1 MGKIYAVLWLMLLS
15 FSGFNSLY
23 AQNKYVQ
30 DPAFNA
36 AFQTNKF
43 FIDGKMGIDF
53 SVPQP
58 DGKILVIYRTYGIV
72 VGGESYNMVR
82 INPDNTA
89 DTGFTTAAFD
99 KEVKSVVL
107 QPDGKIIIAGAFN
120 LHNNA
125 ATNYII
131 RLNTDGSRDTT
142 FNPGTFAFQQ
152 NVVKKILRKVVLQAD
167 GKILV
172 AGNIS
177 AYAGMA
183 HNSMVRLNPDGSTD
197 TSFHASTQFQSD
209 FYYFDLQPNGKIVA
223 VDSDSYPIRLNS
235 DGSNDPSFHVYTPG
249 TFSKIRNLTIRND
262 GKIYLAGKGTF
273 FSGTQY
279 LVRLNADGYYDN
291 TFSTNSFYLNFP
303 PDSTSNG
310 VYALL
315 VQPDGKLLVG
325 GNFSSYGGQP
335 VAGIM
340 RLNDDATLDTTFQ
353 GKVTHLINGYSYQD
367 HIDHLSFHPSGNVI
381 ASGSIKYYNQD
392 YAGNIV
398 MFNPSSG
405 SRITSFQNI
414 CKGFDKAAERIFIQP
429 DGKIIVTGW
438 FHSYNGVATDKI
450 VRLNPDGSVD
460 TSFAFPTSTYFYAQS
475 VPKEIKFSADGKI
488 FLGTYGSIGTDESRG
503 ALLRLNSNG
512 SLDSSY
518 FSTVG
523 NDIGLVGSLLGN
535 NFILFNDGRVLTP
548 KMIGY
553 LSNSTGF
560 VSITKI
566 LSLLNADGTL
576 NTTGNYTDPYLGY
589 VSKMKLLPDGKVLVT
604 GSDSGSGNAT
614 IKRMLTN
621 GQVDNTFTTVTS
633 QPSIWDIFPAANG
646 KIYAVSNLLS
656 GHTLMRFNT
665 DGTLDNTFVIQTFN
679 DGMATQ
685 YAALE
690 FENNGKFFTGQPEAA
705 NPKRLTRH
713 NENGTYD
720 TTFDIG
726 TGFQSYTGRFYTDIV
741 ADIKKQGNG
750 ILVAG
755 ALRSFDGQPVNGLA
769 RLVPQETLDAKE
781 QYRSV
786 KDILIHPNPTTGILH
801 VKAEGYSRYE
811 VTDAAGR
818 TVVRSAKVQPVID
831 VSHLAAGLYYLIL
844 KGEKETSV
852 QKFIKKQ
859 N

>member
-1 MGKIYAVLWLMLLS
+1 MGKIYSAIGLILLF
-15 FSGFNSLY
+15 FSGFTNLS
-23 AQNKYVQ
+23 AQNKYIQ

-36 AFQTNKF
+36 AFQTNKL

-58 DGKILVIYRTYGIV
+58 DGKILVIYRTYRNV
-72 VGGESYNMVR
+72 VDGESYNMVR
-82 INPDNTA
+82 INPDNSA

-120 LHNNA
+120 VHNNA
-125 ATNYII
+125 PANYII
-131 RLNTDGSRDTT
+131 RLNADGSKDTA
-142 FNPGTFAFQQ
+142 FNPGNFTFQQ
-152 NVVKKILRKVVLQAD
+152 NVVKKVLRKVVLQPD

-177 AYAGMA
+177 AYAGAA
-183 HNSMVRLNPDGSTD
+183 HNSMVRLNPNGSTD
-197 TSFHASTQFQSD
+197 TSFHASTQFESD
-209 FYYFDLQPNGKIVA
+209 FYYFDLQPDGKIV
-223 VDSDSYPIRLNS
+223 VVHSDYYPKRLNA
-235 DGSNDPSFHVYTPG
+235 DGSDDPSFHVYTSG

-325 GNFSSYGGQP
+325 GNFSKYGGQP

-340 RLNDDATLDTTFQ
+340 RLNDDATLDPTFQ

-367 HIDHLSFHPSGNVI
+367 HIDHLSFHPNGNVI
-381 ASGSIKYYNQD
+381 ATGYIKYYNQD

-398 MFNPSSG
+398 MLNPSNG
-405 SRITSFQNI
+405 SRVTSFQNI

-429 DGKIIVTGW
+429 DGKMIVTGW
-438 FHSYNGVATDKI
+438 FHSYNGAATDKI

-460 TSFAFPTSTYFYAQS
+460 TSFAFPTSTYFNAQS

-488 FLGTYGSIGTDESRG
+488 FLGTYGNIGTDESRG
-503 ALLRLNSNG
+503 ALLRLNYNG

-523 NDIGLVGSLLGN
+523 NDIGLVGSLLEN

-548 KMIGY
+548 KMTGY

-566 LSLLNADGTL
+566 LSLLNTDGTL
-576 NTTGNYTDPYLGY
+576 NTTSNYTDPYLGY
-589 VSKMKLLPDGKVLVT
+589 VLKMKLLPDGKVLVT
-604 GSDSGSGNAT
+604 GSDAGSGSAT

-633 QPSIWDIFPAANG
+633 QPSLWDIFPAANG

-656 GHTLMRFNT
+656 GHKLMRFNA

-679 DGMATQ
+679 DGMATR

-705 NPKRLTRH
+705 NPKGLTRH
-713 NENGTYD
+713 SENGTYD
-720 TTFDIG
+720 TAFDIG
-726 TGFQSYTGRFYTDIV
+726 TGFQSSTGRFYTDIV

-750 ILVAG
+750 FLVAG
-755 ALRSFDGQPVNGLA
+755 AFKSFDGQPVNGLA
-769 RLVPQETLDAKE
+769 RLIPQGNLAVSEP
-781 QYRSV
+781 RPSV
-786 KDILIHPNPTTGILH
+786 KETLIHPNPTTGILNIR
-801 VKAEGYSRYE
+801 AEGYSRYE
-811 VTDAAGR
+811 VMDAAGR
-818 TVVRSAKVQPVID
+818 TVVPSSAVQPVID
-831 VSHLAAGLYYLIL
+831 VSYLTAGLYYLIL

-859 N
+859 Q